1 MTADSSDNGRIMLAV
16 LFREIS
22 TSAYSTTIY
31 KSAMVVWHRI
41 IPVLFEEA
49 IPLTLSKYS
58 ISYISLGSKQWWL

>member
-22 TSAYSTTIY
+22 TFAYSTTIY

-41 IPVLFEEA
+41 IPFLFEEA